1 MGNFHGENDLQLERI
16 NVYFTEVRNRRYV
29 PRSIFIDLDQT
40 SVNKIQNSDNKH
52 LFNPELF
59 INGKMGTSNNFAKG
73 FFTEG

>member
-1 MGNFHGENDLQLERI
+1 M
-16 NVYFTEVRNRRYV
+16 

-73 FFTEG
+73 FFTEGYNYKI